1 MSEEQ
6 RISICKTSLNQILNS
21 LEENPREWRNHIP
34 LARTIIAHLNAT
46 TLMQQTDR
54 LQERVWLIGGLQ
66 RLAYADPDSGGVPDV
81 AAWCSQQWAVIQ
93 QSQPN
98 NISALRGLGQAWLA
112 RAQPTLARIQREEGR
127 TSSDGPPQSRAGNT
141 SSQTEAEKRAG
152 TAQYVEARGSL
163 QPAIDFLERAIAAAT
178 SQHTLTGDLLA
189 TVSRMS
195 TPTRVA
201 ILPANT
207 GKTAE
212 AYMSLGNVT
221 SPRSNQHHFTRA
233 LQLLRAANSIEGY
246 QLNRYLQQ
254 YVLFFHDLCSAEP
267 V

>member
-6 RISICKTSLNQILNS
+6 RIDICKTSLNQILTS
-21 LEENPREWRNHIP
+21 LKEDPREWRAHIP

-66 RLAYADPDSGGVPDV
+66 RLAYADPDSGGAPDV

-93 QSQPN
+93 QSQSN
-98 NISALRGLGQAWLA
+98 NTSALRGLGQAWLA

-127 TSSDGPPQSRAGNT
+127 SSGDGPAQSRAGNT

-189 TVSRMS
+189 T
-195 TPTRVA
+195 
-201 ILPANT
+201 
-207 GKTAE
+207 TAE

-221 SPRSNQHHFTRA
+221 SPRNNQQHFTRA

-246 QLNRYLQQ
+246 QLNRHLQQ
-254 YVLFFHDLCSAEP
+254 YLERYGRYIDV
-267 V
+267 